1 MVAVRL
7 EGVTETLLSE
17 LTTIGVGG
25 PAGRYVRATSEDEIV
40 QAVREADE
48 RREPVLIL
56 GGGSNLVVSDDGFHG
71 TVIHV
76 ASRGIEVE
84 ERGEDAILTVAAGEA
99 WDDVVKYTVDQGLTG
114 LETLS
119 GIPGTAGATP
129 VQNVGAYGTEI
140 SQHFA
145 SALVYDRKK
154 GQTRRFGGDDLE
166 FSYRNSLLKR
176 EIHDGSPRYVV
187 LSVQF
192 DVRRSTLS
200 QPIRY
205 AELARRLGVD
215 VGERAETATVR
226 ETVIELRS
234 GKGMVLDPSDR
245 DSYSTGSFFTNPII
259 GADEQESIPEDAP
272 RYPVLD
278 PRGAVDESKIKLS
291 AAWLIQH
298 AGFEKGFGLESEH
311 RRIAGGRAS
320 LSTKHTL
327 AITNR
332 GGATAQD
339 ILAIAQTVRDGVRD
353 EFGVTL
359 EAEPVIIGLTL

>member
-1 MVAVRL
+1 M

-25 PAGRYVRATSEDEIV
+25 PARRYVRATAEDQIV

-48 RREPVLIL
+48 RQEPVLIL
-56 GGGSNLVVSDDGFHG
+56 GGGSNLVVSDEGFRG

-76 ASRGIEVE
+76 ASRGIAVE
-84 ERGEDAILTVAAGEA
+84 EHAESTLLTVAAGEA
-99 WDDVVKYTVDQGLTG
+99 WDDVVRYTVDQGFTG

-145 SALVYDRKK
+145 SALVYDRKA
-154 GQTRRFGGDDLE
+154 GQTRRFRGEDLE

-192 DVRRSTLS
+192 DVRRSNLS

-205 AELARRLGVD
+205 AELARRLGVE
-215 VGERAETATVR
+215 VGERAEAATVR

-259 GADEQESIPEDAP
+259 AAEQQATIPEDAP

-278 PRGAVDESKIKLS
+278 QHGAVDESKIKLS
-291 AAWLIQH
+291 AAWLIQN
-298 AGFEKGFGLESEH
+298 AGFDKGFGLQSEH
-311 RRIAGGRAS
+311 QPIAGGRAS

-332 GGATAQD
+332 GGATARD
-339 ILAIAQTVRDGVRD
+339 ILAIARTVRDGVRE

-359 EAEPVIIGLTL
+359 EAEPVIIGFTL